1 MPTDGPRNFNDVLP
15 QGGFSGLFKTM
26 GLPTELKVSYF
37 IWVISGLL
45 GLLFGLIGLFAIIAA
60 FAFMPGVAALL
71 LVLLIISLAVA
82 AAQIVL
88 AMKMKEGKEWARLA
102 LTILAAVSLLL
113 AIFGSINAGGPGAG
127 PGWQLVW
134 FPGQRSGR
142 CADVAAELAAV
153 VQGSKGRRLTCL
165 KYRRRAL
172 IQAALTGAQGRGGPL
187 DHRGLHHEGVR
198 HRDDFI

>member
-102 LTILAAVSLLL
+102 LTVLAAVSLLL
-113 AIFGSINAGGPGAG
+113 AIFGSINTGGPGAG
-127 PGWQLVW
+127 LGGNWPGFLV
-134 FPGQRSGR
+134 S
-142 CADVAAELAAV
+142 AVAV
-153 VQGSKGRRLTCL
+153 VLMWLPNSQLWFKAVKG
-165 KYRRRAL
+165 A
-172 IQAALTGAQGRGGPL
+172 
-187 DHRGLHHEGVR
+187 V
-198 HRDDFI
+198 